1 MKPEWIKPA
10 AAAALLLLGLPMA
23 AFAELPFLTA
33 TVERQTLMQER
44 VVDGRVEAVQRSTI
58 SAQTS
63 GRVLEIFYDVD
74 DFVEQGALVLRLS
87 DTEQQARVRAA
98 EGNLREARARFD
110 EARAEFE
117 RIESVFEQQL
127 VSRADF
133 DRARAA
139 LDSSRARLESAQ
151 AGVAE
156 AREQLGY
163 AEVVAPYPGI
173 LTERHVEVGEA
184 VSPGSPLVT
193 GTSLDRLRVEINV
206 PQRLITSMRQHREAQ
221 VVLESGARI
230 AAESLTFFPYADP
243 ATNTFRV
250 RLNLP
255 DVGEDLGLLPGMFV
269 KTAVK
274 LGESQRLVVPSEA
287 VVFRSEVVAVYVI
300 DPDGRIGLRQIRV
313 GRELPE
319 GFEVLAG
326 LREGE
331 RIALDPVHAG
341 IYLKEMQQVSQ

>member
-1 MKPEWIKPA
+1 MKPFWTKTA
-10 AAAALLLLGLPMA
+10 AVTLLLAAPVLGA
-23 AFAELPFLTA
+23 ADLPFRTA
-33 TVERQTLMQER
+33 TVEPQTLTQEQ
-44 VVDGRVEAVQRSTI
+44 VVDGRVEAVQQSTI

-87 DTEQQARVRAA
+87 DTEQQARLRQA
-98 EGNLREARARFD
+98 EGSLREARARFE
-110 EARAEFE
+110 EASAEFE

-127 VSRADF
+127 VSRSEF

-139 LDSSRARLESAQ
+139 LDSAQARLASAQ
-151 AGVAE
+151 AGVTE

-163 AEVVAPYPGI
+163 TEVIAPYPGI
-173 LTERHVEVGEA
+173 VTERHVEVGEA
-184 VSPGSPLVT
+184 VSPGSPLVS
-193 GTSLDRLRVEINV
+193 GTSLDRLRVEISV
-206 PQRLITSMRQHREAQ
+206 PQRLIPSLREHREAE
-221 VVLESGARI
+221 VILDGGERI

-255 DVGEDLGLLPGMFV
+255 ELAEEAPGLFPGMFV

-274 LGESQRLVVPSEA
+274 LGEDQRLVVPSEA
-287 VVFRSEVVAVYVI
+287 VVFRSEVVAVYVVRPEGEI
-300 DPDGRIGLRQIRV
+300 SFRQIRV

-326 LREGE
+326 LRPGE
-331 RIALDPVHAG
+331 VVALDPVHAG
-341 IYLKEMQQVSQ
+341 IYLKESQRVSQ